1 MPVFVGDVLLRF
13 RTESENYLPVQQERA
28 NQDPQELLVLS
39 AWRDPGVSRAPLD
52 LSDHRGLRAG
62 LELQAPE
69 EMRVGQVL
77 LVPLDLWVRQV
88 AVFFCLFARLW
99 FSYDVADS

>member
-1 MPVFVGDVLLRF
+1 MPVFVGDVLLSS
-13 RTESENYLPVQQERA
+13 RTESENYLPVQQ
-28 NQDPQELLVLS
+28 VLWDWW
-39 AWRDPGVSRAPLD
+39 AHGVSRVPSD
-52 LSDHRGLRAG
+52 LWAHRALRAG